1 LDGVDVDKED
11 RVEKLDIGLIGLAVM
26 GQNLALNMARNG
38 FRVAVYNR
46 TAEATQAYLS
56 GPASGTGIQPA
67 VDPAALAAALKPP
80 RVVMLMVRAGA
91 AVDAVIESVA
101 PHLEPGDVI
110 IDGGNSHFRDT
121 ERRIAALSPSG
132 IRFLGTGISGGEEG
146 ALRGPSIMPG
156 GDREGYAVVERIFT
170 AIAARVNGDPCV
182 AYLGP
187 GGSGHYVKMIHNGI
201 EYAVMQLIA
210 EVYDLL
216 RRGTGLSAGELSA
229 FFKAWNRGPLESF
242 LVEATG
248 EVLAHADPES
258 GKPLVELV
266 LDQASQ
272 KGTGK
277 WTSQEALDL
286 GTPVPTISAA
296 VEARNLS
303 ARLAERE
310 AMATAFPGGA
320 SPQGGE
326 SHAREALVSAAG
338 EGLYAAT
345 ILTYAQGMQLL
356 RAASREYSYGL
367 DLSEIARIWRGG
379 CIIRARLLEEVRR
392 AYAENP
398 DLPGLALWPPFQ
410 EALSRSMGS
419 LRKVLH
425 AAIDLGIPAPA
436 LGSALAAFDGWRSQR
451 LPANLIQALRDY
463 FGAHTFRRVDR
474 EGTFHSD
481 WGRGKAG

>member
-1 LDGVDVDKED
+1 M
-11 RVEKLDIGLIGLAVM
+11 EKMDIGLIGLAVM

-46 TAEATQAYLS
+46 TPEVTQAYLA
-56 GPASGTGIQPA
+56 GPAVGTGILPA
-67 VDPAALAAALKPP
+67 FDPAELAAALRPP
-80 RVVMLMVRAGA
+80 RAVMLMVKAGA

-101 PHLEPGDVI
+101 PQLQPGDVI

-132 IRFLGTGISGGEEG
+132 IRFLGMGISGGEEG

-156 GDREGYAVVERIFT
+156 GDREAYEAVERVFT
-170 AIAARVNGDPCV
+170 AIAARVNGEPCV

-187 GGSGHYVKMIHNGI
+187 GGSGHFVKMVHNGI

-216 RRGTGLSAGELSA
+216 GHGLGFSAAELSA
-229 FFKAWNRGPLESF
+229 IFQAWNEGPLESF
-242 LVEATG
+242 LIEITG
-248 EVLAHADPES
+248 RVLAHTDPES
-258 GKPLVELV
+258 GKPLVDLV

-296 VEARNLS
+296 VEARSLS
-303 ARLAERE
+303 AHLAERE
-310 AMATAFPGGA
+310 AMARAFPRAAAPQGVGSRDSHGF
-320 SPQGGE
+320 SPQ
-326 SHAREALVSAAG
+326 AREALVTAAG
-338 EGLYAAT
+338 AGLYAAT
-345 ILTYAQGMQLL
+345 VLAYAQGMALL
-356 RAASREYSYGL
+356 RAASREHGYGL

-392 AYAENP
+392 AFAEDP
-398 DLPGLALWPPFQ
+398 DLPSLALWPPFQ
-410 EALSRSMGS
+410 EALSKGMDS
-419 LRKVLH
+419 LRKTLH
-425 AAIDLGIPAPA
+425 TTIDLGVPTPA
-436 LGSALAAFDGWRSQR
+436 LSSALAVFDGQRSQR

-463 FGAHTFRRVDR
+463 FGAHTFRRMDR

-481 WGRGKAG
+481 WGRGRG